1 MEGKEEMQRRG
12 LVVSE
17 CKCDVQFLLI
27 SSLKCH
33 RSTSVVVSPTPS
45 TSSGLTRKDSQR
57 YGQPPFILLALKPH
71 SCNSVAL
78 ELSLRVTGGRSL
90 FKRQDE
96 GGSMLCVPFGLCH
109 LWLIAKLENR
119 SVSGS
124 AFSSFI
130 EVITYFKII
139 FTN

>member
-1 MEGKEEMQRRG
+1 MQGRG

-27 SSLKCH
+27 SSFKCH
-33 RSTSVVVSPTPS
+33 RNMSISTSVVVSPTPS
-45 TSSGLTRKDSQR
+45 TSGLTSKDSQR
-57 YGQPPFILLALKPH
+57 YGQLPYILLALKPH

-96 GGSMLCVPFGLCH
+96 GRSMSRVPFGLCH

-119 SVSGS
+119 SVSGN
-124 AFSSFI
+124 AFNFFI